1 MKVILTHE
9 VTGLGAAGDVI
20 DVKDGYARNF
30 LFRRSLA
37 TAWTKG
43 GQKQVDAIAKGREVR
58 AVKSLEEAQSIK
70 GNLESK
76 AITVAAHA
84 GKEGR
89 LFGAVST
96 ADIAAAVQPA
106 LLDCPMRKLAALDV
120 VSRTRISAGKE
131 RRKDVIRLKRK
142 YRLEWKWKVVICG
155 RTRNII
161 QICSLHGIRGDI
173 L

>member
-9 VTGLGAAGDVI
+9 VSDLGAAGDVV

-30 LFRRSLA
+30 LFRRGLA

-43 GQKQVDAIAKGREVR
+43 GQKQVDAIAKGRATR

-76 AITVAAHA
+76 SVTVPAHA
-84 GKEGR
+84 GQGGR

-96 ADIAAAVQPA
+96 ADIAAAVKAAGGPE
-106 LLDCPMRKLAALDV
+106 LDKRKIEVPTPIKTTGTHAAM
-120 VSRTRISAGKE
+120 
-131 RRKDVIRLKRK
+131 IRLHPEVRATIE
-142 YRLEWKWKVVICG
+142 LEVVAG
-155 RTRNII
+155 
-161 QICSLHGIRGDI
+161 
-173 L
+173 

>member
-9 VTGLGAAGDVI
+9 VSGLGAAGDVV

-30 LFRRSLA
+30 LFRRDLA

-70 GNLESK
+70 GNLE
-76 AITVAAHA
+76 ATPVTVAAHA
-84 GKEGR
+84 GTGGR

-96 ADIAAAVQPA
+96 ADIASAVKAAGGPTLDKRTIEVPTPIKTTGSHTALIRLHPEVQA
-106 LLDCPMRKLAALDV
+106 SVELDV
-120 VSRTRISAGKE
+120 VAG
-131 RRKDVIRLKRK
+131 
-142 YRLEWKWKVVICG
+142 
-155 RTRNII
+155 
-161 QICSLHGIRGDI
+161 
-173 L
+173 